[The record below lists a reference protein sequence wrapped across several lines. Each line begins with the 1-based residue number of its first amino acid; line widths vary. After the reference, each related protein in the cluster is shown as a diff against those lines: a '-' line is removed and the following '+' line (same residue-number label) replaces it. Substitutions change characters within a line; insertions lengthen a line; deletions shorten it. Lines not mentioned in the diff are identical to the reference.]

1 MDFQIKNNLKIILKN
16 KNYPNDII
24 YSYILIFSYIL
35 IILPSKILIV
45 GRLQKEKNRGGATP
59 GQSLSIL
66 VNV

>member
-45 GRLQKEKNRGGATP
+45 GRLQKEKK
-59 GQSLSIL
+59 
-66 VNV
+66 

>member
-1 MDFQIKNNLKIILKN
+1 MDFQIKDNLKIILKN

-24 YSYILIFSYIL
+24 YSYIL

-59 GQSLSIL
+59 GQSYPF
-66 VNV
+66 